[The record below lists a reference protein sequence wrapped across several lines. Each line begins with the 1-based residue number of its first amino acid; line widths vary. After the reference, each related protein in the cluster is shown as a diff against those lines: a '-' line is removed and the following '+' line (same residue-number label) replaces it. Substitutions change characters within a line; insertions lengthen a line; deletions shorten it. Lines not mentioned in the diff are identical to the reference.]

1 MDKFNIK
8 SCEING
14 KETTATEE
22 HSDVTLEE
30 KDRKLESLDDAK
42 EDSGNFKVEEGE
54 DERVMKERMELVG
67 SKSPTELGAV
77 TSFSDIPVPNFK
89 SILPER
95 K

>member
-1 MDKFNIK
+1 MPRALK
-8 SCEING
+8 
-14 KETTATEE
+14 TELK
-22 HSDVTLEE
+22 V
-30 KDRKLESLDDAK
+30 KQ
-42 EDSGNFKVEEGE
+42 VEEG
-54 DERVMKERMELVG
+54 DEKMLKERMELVG

>member
-1 MDKFNIK
+1 MPRALK
-8 SCEING
+8 
-14 KETTATEE
+14 TELK
-22 HSDVTLEE
+22 V
-30 KDRKLESLDDAK
+30 KQ
-42 EDSGNFKVEEGE
+42 VEEG
-54 DERVMKERMELVG
+54 DDKMLKERMELVG

>member
-1 MDKFNIK
+1 MKQ
-8 SCEING
+8 
-14 KETTATEE
+14 
-22 HSDVTLEE
+22 
-30 KDRKLESLDDAK
+30 
-42 EDSGNFKVEEGE
+42 VEEGE

>member
-1 MDKFNIK
+1 MNA
-8 SCEING
+8 SVRMT
-14 KETTATEE
+14 ETLLPRSLSSLRERPSSPRSEGIYGSLPRALKTELK
-22 HSDVTLEE
+22 V
-30 KDRKLESLDDAK
+30 KQ
-42 EDSGNFKVEEGE
+42 VEEGE

-67 SKSPTELGAV
+67 SKSPTELGTV

>member
-1 MDKFNIK
+1 MKQ
-8 SCEING
+8 
-14 KETTATEE
+14 
-22 HSDVTLEE
+22 
-30 KDRKLESLDDAK
+30 
-42 EDSGNFKVEEGE
+42 VEER
-54 DERVMKERMELVG
+54 DEKVLKERMELIG

>member
-1 MDKFNIK
+1 MPRALK
-8 SCEING
+8 
-14 KETTATEE
+14 TELK
-22 HSDVTLEE
+22 V
-30 KDRKLESLDDAK
+30 KQ
-42 EDSGNFKVEEGE
+42 VEEG
-54 DERVMKERMELVG
+54 DEKMLKERMELIG

>member
-1 MDKFNIK
+1 MNPPFLQSSRERPSSPKGEGIYGTLPRALK
-8 SCEING
+8 
-14 KETTATEE
+14 TELK
-22 HSDVTLEE
+22 V
-30 KDRKLESLDDAK
+30 KQ
-42 EDSGNFKVEEGE
+42 VEEG
-54 DERVMKERMELVG
+54 DEKMLKERMELVG

>member
-1 MDKFNIK
+1 MRLQDCP
-8 SCEING
+8 SCVYDIFHESFRERPSSPKGEGGIYG
-14 KETTATEE
+14 TLPRALKTELK
-22 HSDVTLEE
+22 V
-30 KDRKLESLDDAK
+30 KQ
-42 EDSGNFKVEEGE
+42 VEEG
-54 DERVMKERMELVG
+54 DDKMLKERMELVG